1 MSYRLD
7 ATAWIT
13 KKSGAFFALLGLVL
27 LIVGV
32 PVVCLA
38 PAEAGTPRIESV
50 MALKEFMN
58 NKQPRFQKI
67 TTDNGIVYALHIPA
81 DSRYRVLPEQTERL
95 TSLKAF
101 AKSQKEAVAVINAG
115 FFDPSNHKTVSYVQ
129 TLDGTVLDP
138 ETNERL
144 TNNKGLAP
152 YMQKLLN
159 RSEFRV
165 LSCKTTSLNNKEII
179 VTRYAI
185 QRHLDKPEA
194 SCEIKA
200 LVGGGPRLLS
210 RSEILIPEE
219 SSFVGI
225 FKQWLTEEAFW
236 AQDETD
242 KVVRD
247 PVGAYR
253 PNARSA
259 VGVTEKGDVVLVV
272 LGQDHLKS
280 GDEDRKNATGFGL
293 DDLATTM
300 YQLGAVDAMALDGG
314 SSSGMWVQGNL
325 FYGKWKS
332 PEEPVE
338 RALKSFLVV
347 TKSTIDKQTGN

>member
-1 MSYRLD
+1 MSYRFD
-7 ATAWIT
+7 ALTSLF
-13 KKSGAFFALLGLVL
+13 KKAPIALSIVMGALLLMAVS
-27 LIVGV
+27 
-32 PVVCLA
+32 VVYLA
-38 PAEAGTPRIESV
+38 PAKAGTPRVESV
-50 MALKEFMN
+50 MALKEFIN

-67 TTDNGIVYALHIPA
+67 TTDDGIIYALQIPVG
-81 DSRYRVLPEQTERL
+81 SRYTVLPEQTERL
-95 TSLKAF
+95 TSLKTF
-101 AKSQKEAVAVINAG
+101 AATQQNTVAVINAG

-129 TLDGTVLDP
+129 TVDGTVLDP

-165 LSCKTTSLNNKEII
+165 LSCKETSLKNKEVT

-185 QRHLDKPEA
+185 QRHLDKPEI

-210 RSEILIPEE
+210 RSEVLIPEE
-219 SSFVGI
+219 SSFVGM

-259 VGVTEKGDVVLVV
+259 VGITAKGDVLLVV

-280 GDEDRKNATGFGL
+280 GDDTRKAATGFGL
-293 DDLATTM
+293 DDLAATLH
-300 YQLGAVDAMALDGG
+300 QLGAVDAMALDGG

-332 PEEPVE
+332 PAVPVE

-347 TKSTIDKQTGN
+347 TQNNTAK